1 MKTAFSTLLVGALM
15 CAVPAQ
21 ADETHS
27 HPPPLKLGTVVFA
40 TSCAPGVARDFER
53 AVALLHSF
61 AYTAAEEAF
70 RNVAAADPTCA
81 MAHWGAAMSYFHP
94 LWSPPGPADLA
105 KGQAEIAQAMQL
117 DAHTAREKQFIAAA
131 AAYYHDFEH
140 LPPPARAKA
149 YEVAMA
155 QAARSNPK
163 DIEVQVFHALA
174 LLAIAPPDDRTHAN
188 QKRAAAILEPIWRA
202 YPDHPGV
209 AHYLIHAYDSAE
221 LASRGL
227 AAARAYSKIA
237 PSAPHALHMPSHIF
251 TRLGLWDDSIT
262 SNTAARAAAHAEGDV
277 GEELHAMDYLVYA
290 TLQQGRKADAESVVD
305 ALRGMGALHGS
316 DFKVAYAATAMPV
329 RLAMETRDWDAAA
342 KLEPL
347 PDSVPHVAAIVY
359 WARAVANARA
369 GRAQAAD
376 ADIARIEQC
385 RLKLQGDGNT
395 YWATQVDVLG
405 KEAVAWQ
412 RLANAR
418 NDDAIA
424 QMTHAADEEDRLEKL
439 PVTPGPVIPARE
451 QLGDVLLE
459 SKQPKQALQA
469 YRAALIA
476 APGRR
481 GALEG
486 AARAAEL
493 AGDAKTAKRMRATL
507 LK

>member
-1 MKTAFSTLLVGALM
+1 
-15 CAVPAQ
+15 
-21 ADETHS
+21 
-27 HPPPLKLGTVVFA
+27 
-40 TSCAPGVARDFER
+40 
-53 AVALLHSF
+53 
-61 AYTAAEEAF
+61 
-70 RNVAAADPTCA
+70 
-81 MAHWGAAMSYFHP
+81 
-94 LWSPPGPADLA
+94 
-105 KGQAEIAQAMQL
+105 
-117 DAHTAREKQFIAAA
+117 
-131 AAYYHDFEH
+131 
-140 LPPPARAKA
+140 
-149 YEVAMA
+149 
-155 QAARSNPK
+155 
-163 DIEVQVFHALA
+163 
-174 LLAIAPPDDRTHAN
+174 
-188 QKRAAAILEPIWRA
+188 
-202 YPDHPGV
+202 
-209 AHYLIHAYDSAE
+209 
-221 LASRGL
+221 
-227 AAARAYSKIA
+227 
-237 PSAPHALHMPSHIF
+237 MPSHIF
-251 TRLGLWDDSIT
+251 TRLGLWGDSIT

-290 TLQQGRKADAESVVD
+290 NLQQGRKADAERVVD
-305 ALRGMGALHGS
+305 ALRGMGALQGS

-329 RLAMETRDWDAAA
+329 RLAMETRDWDTAA

-412 RLANAR
+412 LLANAR

-424 QMTHAADEEDRLEKL
+424 QMTQAADEEDRLEKL

-469 YRAALIA
+469 YRATLIA

-486 AARAAEL
+486 AARA
-493 AGDAKTAKRMRATL
+493 GR
-507 LK
+507 